1 MPTSPDGLA
10 SVRGILRRFTTPLLP
25 DDYTMLVNPLWSR
38 RELRGKIV
46 SVERFPDDTIHL
58 AIRPGWG
65 VPVDFQAGQYIG
77 IGLRV
82 DGRYT
87 WRSYSLTNTPDTS
100 DGLFSITIRAVEKGK
115 LSNHL
120 IGTARPGINVRLAA
134 PAGDFYLTDPLPEK
148 LLFVTAGSGV
158 TPVIAMLR
166 SLEEK
171 RQSTDIKVIH
181 SVRNADDV
189 IFGDVLADYDA
200 HIQVTS
206 EQGRVS
212 PAVLEE
218 LVPDYAERVVYACG
232 PATMLDELETWASDN
247 DMEIRVE
254 RFTLDRA
261 SDAKGGTI
269 TFARANVETTADGAT
284 TILEAG
290 EQAGVQMPFGCRM
303 GICQTCVRELVDG
316 HVHDLRTG
324 DTKEPGS
331 RIRTCVGVA
340 AGDVV
345 IDA

>member
-58 AIRPGWG
+58 TIRPGWG

-82 DGRYT
+82 DGRFT
-87 WRSYSLTNTPDTS
+87 WRSYSLTNAPDTS

-120 IGTARPGINVRLAA
+120 IGTAKPGINVRLAA

-148 LLFVTAGSGV
+148 ILFVTAGSGV

-171 RQSTDIKVIH
+171 RQSTDITVVH

-218 LVPDYAERVVYACG
+218 LVPDYADRVVYACG
-232 PATMLDELETWASDN
+232 PATMLDELENWAKDN

>member
-82 DGRYT
+82 DGRFT

-206 EQGRVS
+206 EDGRVS

-218 LVPDYAERVVYACG
+218 LVPDFRERVVYACG
-232 PATMLDELETWASDN
+232 PATMLDELESWASDH
-247 DMEIRVE
+247 DLEIRVE

>member
-82 DGRYT
+82 DGRFT

-171 RQSTDIKVIH
+171 RQSTDITVVH

-218 LVPDYAERVVYACG
+218 LVPDYADRVVYACG
-232 PATMLDELETWASDN
+232 PATMLDELETWAKDN

>member
-82 DGRYT
+82 DGRFT

-232 PATMLDELETWASDN
+232 PATMLDELETWAKDN

>member
-58 AIRPGWG
+58 TIRPGWG

-77 IGLRV
+77 IGLCV
-82 DGRYT
+82 DGRFT
-87 WRSYSLTNTPDTS
+87 WRSYSLTNAPDTS

-120 IGTARPGINVRLAA
+120 IGTAKPGINVRLAA

-148 LLFVTAGSGV
+148 ILFVTAGSGV

-171 RQSTDIKVIH
+171 RQSTDITVVH

-218 LVPDYAERVVYACG
+218 LVPDYADRVVYACG
-232 PATMLDELETWASDN
+232 PATMLDELETWAKDK

>member
-58 AIRPGWG
+58 TIRPGWG

-82 DGRYT
+82 DGRFT
-87 WRSYSLTNTPDTS
+87 WRSYSLTNAPDTS

-120 IGTARPGINVRLAA
+120 IGTAKPGINVRLAA

-148 LLFVTAGSGV
+148 ILFVTAGSGV

-171 RQSTDIKVIH
+171 RQSTDITVVH

-218 LVPDYAERVVYACG
+218 LVPDYADRVVYACG
-232 PATMLDELETWASDN
+232 PATMLDELETWAKDN

>member
-171 RQSTDIKVIH
+171 RQSTDIKVVH
-181 SVRNADDV
+181 SVRHADDV

>member
-58 AIRPGWG
+58 TIRPGWG

-82 DGRYT
+82 DGRFT
-87 WRSYSLTNTPDTS
+87 WRSYSLTNAPDTS

-120 IGTARPGINVRLAA
+120 IGTAKPGINVRLAA

-148 LLFVTAGSGV
+148 ILFVTAGSGV

-171 RQSTDIKVIH
+171 RQSTDITVVH

-218 LVPDYAERVVYACG
+218 LVPDYADRVVYACG
-232 PATMLDELETWASDN
+232 PATMLDELETWAKDK

-340 AGDVV
+340 AGDVT

>member
-1 MPTSPDGLA
+1 MTESPDGLA
-10 SVRGILRRFTTPLLP
+10 RFRGILRRFTTPLLP
-25 DDYTMLVNPLWSR
+25 DDYTVLANPLWSK
-38 RELRGKIV
+38 RELRGKIE

-58 AIRPGWG
+58 VIRPGWG
-65 VPVDFQAGQYIG
+65 VPVTFEAGQYIG

-87 WRSYSLTNTPDTS
+87 WRSYSLTNTPDTR

-115 LSNHL
+115 LSTHL
-120 IGTARPGINVRLAA
+120 VGTARPGINVRLAA
-134 PAGDFYLTDPLPEK
+134 PAGDFHLTDPLPEK

-166 SLEEK
+166 SMEGRREE
-171 RQSTDIKVIH
+171 TDIKVVH
-181 SVRNADDV
+181 SVRNRSDL
-189 IFGDVLADYDA
+189 IFEDVLNDYDA

-206 EQGRVS
+206 EHGRVS

-218 LVPDYAERVVYACG
+218 LVPDFRERVVYACG
-232 PATMLDELETWASDN
+232 PATMLDELESWASDH
-247 DMEIRVE
+247 DLEIRVE

-269 TFARANVETTADGAT
+269 TFAKRGIETTVDGAT

-290 EQAGVQMPFGCRM
+290 EAAGVQMPFGCRM

-340 AGDVV
+340 AGDVT

>member
-1 MPTSPDGLA
+1 MTESPDGLA
-10 SVRGILRRFTTPLLP
+10 RFRGVLRRFTTPLLP
-25 DDYTMLVNPLWSR
+25 DDYTVLANPLWSK
-38 RELRGKIV
+38 RELRGKIE

-65 VPVDFQAGQYIG
+65 VPVHFRAGQYIG

-87 WRSYSLTNTPDTS
+87 WRSYSLTNAPDTR

-120 IGTARPGINVRLAA
+120 IGTAKPGINVRLAA
-134 PAGDFYLTDPLPEK
+134 PAGDFHLTDPVPEK

-158 TPVIAMLR
+158 TPVVAMLR
-166 SLEEK
+166 TLVDR
-171 RQSTDIKVIH
+171 RQVTDIEVVH
-181 SVRNADDV
+181 SVRNREDL
-189 IFGDVLADYDA
+189 IFEDVLEDFGA
-200 HIQVTS
+200 HIQITS

-212 PAVLEE
+212 PEVLEK
-218 LVPDYAERVVYACG
+218 LVPDFRERVVYACG

-247 DMEIRVE
+247 DLEIRVE
-254 RFTLDRA
+254 RFTLDRV
-261 SDAKGGTI
+261 SEAKGGNI
-269 TFARANVETTADGAT
+269 TFARRGITTEADGAT

-290 EQAGVQMPFGCRM
+290 EAAGVQMPFGCRM

-340 AGDVV
+340 AGDIT

>member
-189 IFGDVLADYDA
+189 IFGEVLADYDA

-232 PATMLDELETWASDN
+232 PATMLDELEAWAKDN